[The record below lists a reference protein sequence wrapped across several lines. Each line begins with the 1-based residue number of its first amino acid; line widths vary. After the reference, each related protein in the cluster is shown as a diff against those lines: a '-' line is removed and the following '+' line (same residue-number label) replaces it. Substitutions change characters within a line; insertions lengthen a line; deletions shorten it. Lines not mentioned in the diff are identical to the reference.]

1 MIWEDALV
9 LARCLSDQ
17 REPVA
22 ALRAYE
28 ARGRKRTAAVTRQ
41 SALVG
46 KVGQWEQPLLCSLR
60 DGLTPLVFATVLSK
74 LFVAHLSNGPHPD
87 A

>member
-1 MIWEDALV
+1 MILEDALV
-9 LARCLSDQ
+9 MARCLSDQ
-17 REPVA
+17 REPVV

-28 ARGRKRTAAVTRQ
+28 ARGRKRTAAATRQ

-46 KVGQWEQPLLCSLR
+46 NVGQWEQPLLCSLR
-60 DGLTPLVFATVLSK
+60 DGLTPLVFVTVLSK
-74 LFVAHLSNGPHPD
+74 LFVAHLSDGPHPD

>member
-22 ALRAYE
+22 ALRPYE

-60 DGLTPLVFATVLSK
+60 DGLTPLVFATVLPR
-74 LFVAHLSNGPHPD
+74 LFVANLSNGPHPD

>member
-1 MIWEDALV
+1 M
-9 LARCLSDQ
+9 LAKCLSDQ

-28 ARGRKRTAAVTRQ
+28 ARR
-41 SALVG
+41 S

-60 DGLTPLVFATVLSK
+60 DGLIPLAFATVLPK
-74 LFVAHLSNGPHPD
+74 LFVANLSNGPHPD